1 MKSQPGMTS
10 APGYTSGLA
19 TLTAIFQ
26 YDASHGRGKLLAS
39 VQMTTSWSM
48 LEPERSDCGSI
59 GAACGSGQYDRRAS
73 PAAEPKGNP
82 L

>member
-1 MKSQPGMTS
+1 
-10 APGYTSGLA
+10 
-19 TLTAIFQ
+19 
-26 YDASHGRGKLLAS
+26 
-39 VQMTTSWSM
+39 MTTSWSM

-82 L
+82 H